1 MKKLVYLLFLILSF
15 YKTEA
20 QTYFPPLSGNTWDT
34 VAPASLGWCLDSLNS
49 VYNYLGQKNTKA
61 FIVLKDGKIALE
73 KYYGTFTKDSV
84 WYWASAGKTLIGFST
99 GIAQEQG
106 YLKISDTTSKY
117 LGNGWTSLSPAQ
129 EKAITI
135 RHQLTMTTG
144 LDDGVSNSDCTDPAC
159 LQYKAA
165 PGTRWAYHNAPF
177 TLMHKVLDNTTGNFN
192 LFFNT
197 KLRNKIG
204 MGGIW
209 LKGAGS
215 DTFNIVYYS
224 TPRGMARFGLLLL
237 NKGIWN
243 TDTLLHDTAYFR
255 QMTTTS
261 QSLNLSY
268 GYLTWLNGKSSY
280 MIPQSQ
286 LVFPTALAPNAPA
299 DMFCAL
305 GKNDQKIYVIPST
318 NMVVIRMGNDAGF
331 PALAVSAFDN
341 ELWGKLKDIFCTP
354 TSSIRTINNS
364 NISLYPNPAN
374 DIININAPDNYTASL
389 HNITGQILATY
400 NITKGINKINTL
412 QLQAGSYYITF
423 INEKENKTIRF
434 IKE

>member
-1 MKKLVYLLFLILSF
+1 MKKLVYLLFLILSVG
-15 YKTEA
+15 KTEA
-20 QTYFPPLSGNTWDT
+20 QTYFPPISGNTWDT

-49 VYNYLGQKNTKA
+49 VYNYLDRKNTKA

-99 GIAQEQG
+99 GMAQEQG

-117 LGNGWTSLSPAQ
+117 LGNGWTSLSTTQ

-135 RHQLTMTTG
+135 RHHLTMTTG
-144 LDDGVSNSDCTDPAC
+144 LDDGVSNSDCTNPAC

-177 TLMHKVLDNTTGNFN
+177 TLMHKVLDNATGNFT

-204 MGGIW
+204 LGGIW

-243 TDTLLHDTAYFR
+243 SDTLLHDTAYLR

-286 LVFPTALAPNAPA
+286 LVFPTPLVPNAPA

-305 GKNDQKIYVIPST
+305 GKNDQKIYVVPSA
-318 NMVVIRMGNDAGF
+318 NIVVIRMGNDAGF

-341 ELWGKLKDIFCTP
+341 ELWGKLKDIFCIP
-354 TSSIRTINNS
+354 TNNIHHISSS
-364 NISLYPNPAN
+364 NIRIYPNPAN
-374 DIININAPDNYTASL
+374 DVINIIAPYNYTASL
-389 HNITGQILATY
+389 HNITGQLLANY
-400 NITKGINKINTL
+400 NINKGTNNINTQ
-412 QLQAGSYYITF
+412 QLQAGTYYITLS
-423 INEKENKTIRF
+423 NEQENKTFRF
-434 IKE
+434 VKQ

>member
-1 MKKLVYLLFLILSF
+1 MKKLAYLLFLIFSF

-20 QTYFPPLSGNTWDT
+20 QTYFPPISGSTWDT

-99 GIAQEQG
+99 GMAQDQG
-106 YLKISDTTSKY
+106 YLKISDTSSKY
-117 LGNGWTSLSPAQ
+117 LGPGWTSLPTAQ
-129 EKAITI
+129 ENAITI

-144 LDDGVSNSDCTDPAC
+144 LDDGVTNSDCTDPAC
-159 LQYKAA
+159 LQYKVA

-177 TLMHKVLDNTTGNFN
+177 TLMHKVLDNATGNFN
-192 LFFNT
+192 LFFTT

-204 MGGIW
+204 LGGIW
-209 LKGAGS
+209 LKSAGS

-255 QMTTTS
+255 QMTNTS

-286 LVFPTALAPNAPA
+286 LVFPTSLVPNAPT
-299 DMFCAL
+299 DMYAAL

-331 PALAVSAFDN
+331 PALAVSGFDN

-354 TSSIRTINNS
+354 TSTIPAVSTQNT
-364 NISLYPNPAN
+364 IIYPNPAN
-374 DIININAPDNYTASL
+374 DKLYINTQEAYTVSVYS
-389 HNITGQILATY
+389 ITGQCLSTHTVNGLSNSLDISRLHPGTY
-400 NITKGINKINTL
+400 YVTL
-412 QLQAGSYYITF
+412 R
-423 INEKENKTIRF
+423 NNKTIQTLRF
-434 IKE
+434 IKQ

>member
-1 MKKLVYLLFLILSF
+1 MKKLAYLVFLIFPF

-20 QTYFPPLSGNTWDT
+20 QTYFPPISGSTWDT

-49 VYNYLGQKNTKA
+49 VYNYLDQKNTKA

-99 GIAQEQG
+99 GMAQEQG

-117 LGNGWTSLSPAQ
+117 LGNGWTSLSPTQ

-177 TLMHKVLDNTTGNFN
+177 TLMHKVLDNATGNFN
-192 LFFNT
+192 LFFTT

-204 MGGIW
+204 LGGIW
-209 LKGAGS
+209 LKSAGS

-243 TDTLLHDTAYFR
+243 TDTLLHDTAYLR
-255 QMTTTS
+255 QMTNTS

-286 LVFPTALAPNAPA
+286 LVFPASLVPNAPA
-299 DMFCAL
+299 DMYAAL

-331 PALAVSAFDN
+331 PALAVSGFDN

-354 TSSIRTINNS
+354 TSTIPAVSTQNT
-364 NISLYPNPAN
+364 IIYPNPAN
-374 DIININAPDNYTASL
+374 DKLYINAQEPCTALIYS
-389 HNITGQILATY
+389 ITGQLLSTHTVNGLSNSLDISLLNPGTY
-400 NITKGINKINTL
+400 YVTL
-412 QLQAGSYYITF
+412 S
-423 INEKENKTIRF
+423 NDKTIQTLRF
-434 IKE
+434 IKQ